1 MYEVNAGDPGDIMVR
16 IDAAPDALVDE
27 AHGKDNGAVS
37 GALNGAL
44 NGALKLS
51 ATQQK
56 VYGEIARKQGIT
68 AEQIVSSLGF
78 GKSTVDRCI
87 LYLKS
92 INLVERRGSRK
103 TGGYFLK

>member
-1 MYEVNAGDPGDIMVR
+1 MLAQTK
-16 IDAAPDALVDE
+16 AAIGNWCRPTEDALVDE

-51 ATQQK
+51 STQQK
-56 VYGEIARKQGIT
+56 VYGEIAGRQGIT
-68 AEQIVSSLGF
+68 AEQIVSSLGI